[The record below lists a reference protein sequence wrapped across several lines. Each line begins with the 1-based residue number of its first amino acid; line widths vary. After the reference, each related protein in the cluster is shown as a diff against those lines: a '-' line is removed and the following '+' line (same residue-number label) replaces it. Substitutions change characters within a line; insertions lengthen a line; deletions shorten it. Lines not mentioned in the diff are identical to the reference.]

1 MNPGGKVLP
10 DILKSVIPEQQ
21 VDIRADLTQTALVTP
36 DEWQWV
42 DSPQPGVTRVMLDRV
57 GDEVAVATSFV
68 RYAEGSSFP
77 THQHAL
83 GEEFLVLEGE
93 FGDEHGRYPAGTY
106 VRNPA
111 GTSHAPFSEP
121 GCLIWVKLRQFDV
134 EDQDQFALALDMTV
148 PEKGR
153 EDLVL
158 HEFGAERVREVVGA
172 AGARITIGNGD
183 EVEEALVVEGELA
196 QGNERLPAWS
206 WLRVPAGASVQ
217 FGVMKPTRLLVKT
230 RPVHERD

>member
-1 MNPGGKVLP
+1 M
-10 DILKSVIPEQQ
+10 
-21 VDIRADLTQTALVTP
+21 DIRADLSQTALVTP

-42 DSPQPGVTRVMLDRV
+42 DSPQAGVTRVMLDRV

-68 RYAEGSSFP
+68 RYAKGSRFP

-134 EDQDQFALALDMTV
+134 ADQDQFARALDTTV
-148 PEKGR
+148 PEKGPEER
-153 EDLVL
+153 VL

-172 AGARITIGNGD
+172 AGATVTIGNAT
-183 EVEEALVVEGELA
+183 EVEEALLVEGALA

-206 WLRVPAGASVQ
+206 WLRVPAGASVH
-217 FGVMKPTRLLVKT
+217 FDAIKPTRLLVKT
-230 RPVHERD
+230 RPVHQRDQAFTPAG